1 MRSGFFD
8 AHVLGYDE
16 FGNPQFDRAESAG
29 FLASFVSGF
38 IRSGVSPDWGRLAVV
53 PGDGMQVLVSAGK
66 CIINGYFGWVEEPE
80 ALTIAPADSLLNRI
94 DTVVL
99 RLDLVGRV
107 IALDVVQGVSA
118 AVPTPTAPVR
128 PVDGLGDV
136 YELVLAQVSVPA
148 NSARISTEN
157 IFDTRADPDLCGW
170 ITSPLTEPE
179 RVPSSNISGSVVS
192 LHLSKTAEY
201 NLGTLD
207 ELTLSAA
214 RPENGIYYA
223 YSINFNTSGDLVF
236 TVPDGWVFVG
246 QDCSEGIF
254 TPANNA
260 SYEMIGA
267 WRGDV
272 LRWVVVGW

>member
-38 IRSGVSPDWGRLAVV
+38 IRSGVSPDWGRLSVV

-66 CIINGYFGWVEEPE
+66 CIVNGYFGWVEEPE

-94 DTVVL
+94 DSVVL

-107 IALDVVQGVSA
+107 ISLDVVQGVSA
-118 AVPTPTAPVR
+118 AAPTPTAPVR

-148 NSARISTEN
+148 NSARILAEN

-179 RVPSSNISGSVVS
+179 RVPSSNISGSVVDIN
-192 LHLSKTAEY
+192 LTKTAEY
-201 NLGTLD
+201 NLGTLA
-207 ELTLSAA
+207 ELTLSGEA
-214 RPENGIYYA
+214 PQSYCYM
-223 YSINFNTSGDLVF
+223 YTINFSSGSTPTVL
-236 TVPDGWVFVG
+236 TVPDGWVFSG
-246 QDCSEGIF
+246 QDCVEGVF
-254 TPANNA
+254 APAA
-260 SYEMIGA
+260 GSSYEMVGA
-267 WRGDV
+267 WHNGAI
-272 LRWVVVGW
+272 RWVVLAW